1 MLLLLLLGEADAGGG
16 GGGKG
21 ESEGLVLP
29 YVVGGV
35 GRKRVEDLEVEG
47 LELGGGGVFWGLRIV
62 RGEVGEDRV
71 EDGVVGKSGVIL
83 REYGRRGVSGL
94 SCSGSCSLHDR
105 LTASTET
112 ICNPPKR
119 EK

>member
-1 MLLLLLLGEADAGGG
+1 MEVGEELLMLLLLLGGADAGGG

-83 REYGRRGVSGL
+83 
-94 SCSGSCSLHDR
+94 
-105 LTASTET
+105 
-112 ICNPPKR
+112 
-119 EK
+119 